1 MLLVSACLAGEPVR
15 YDGKS
20 CTVSLIK
27 SLIAQGKAKAICP
40 ECLGGLPTPRPAAEI
55 QGGTGDDVLVGR
67 AKVIDSNGH
76 DVTTAFIAG
85 AYQALKIV
93 KFYQAT
99 AIVLKENSPSCG
111 SQFIYNGQF
120 NSQKRTGFGVT
131 AALLKQHGFEVIAEH
146 QLEQWYANQK
156 LSLGSC

>member
-20 CTVSLIK
+20 CAVSLIR

-55 QGGTGDDVLVGR
+55 RGGNGDDVLAGR
-67 AKVIDSNGH
+67 AKVIDTSGN
-76 DVTTAFIAG
+76 DVSAAFIAG

-93 KFYQAT
+93 QYYEAT

-111 SQFIYNGQF
+111 SQFIYSGQF
-120 NSQKRTGFGVT
+120 NGQKQAGFGVT
-131 AALLKQHGFEVIAEH
+131 AALLKQHGFQVIAEH
-146 QLEQWYANQK
+146 QLEQWYTNQQP
-156 LSLGSC
+156 SLGSC